1 MPARPPATPPVAP
14 VEMPPRTP
22 LRTVVLALGMPAV
35 SVVAVALAALVL
47 LLAGQ
52 GLDAGTT
59 AGTAALWLVVAIAL
73 AVATW
78 AVGAVWLVRRLFPAG
93 ARADTGLMVAAVGAG
108 ATMLALF
115 APGAGLPSAV
125 VVVLLVLPQVLMAGV
140 MLARDAGLRR
150 TGIVRR

>member
-1 MPARPPATPPVAP
+1 
-14 VEMPPRTP
+14 
-22 LRTVVLALGMPAV
+22 
-35 SVVAVALAALVL
+35 
-47 LLAGQ
+47 
-52 GLDAGTT
+52 
-59 AGTAALWLVVAIAL
+59 
-73 AVATW
+73 
-78 AVGAVWLVRRLFPAG
+78 
-93 ARADTGLMVAAVGAG
+93 MVAAVGAG